1 MTNKNITRKVFILL
15 ILSIALFTVACTQ
28 SESDVDK
35 IGAYT
40 TVIDKLHEEDTA
52 LNSNIE
58 YIAIDTSLIINLDD
72 EEKAELLKEL
82 EDYGF
87 TVLDMTME
95 ELKEEG
101 YVEDLYFEEG
111 ILFEIIDEPIEG
123 NSITMDIS
131 KWRSGLGAIGYDG
144 MVVKYENEKWEIDK
158 QGDAW
163 IS

>member
-1 MTNKNITRKVFILL
+1 MKKKSISRKIFILFV
-15 ILSIALFTVACTQ
+15 LSIAVFAVACTQ
-28 SESDVDK
+28 SEDDVDK

-40 TVIDKLHEEDTA
+40 TVIDKLYEEDTA
-52 LNSNIE
+52 LNSDIE

-111 ILFEIIDEPIEG
+111 ILFEIEDEPMVG

-158 QGDAW
+158 IGGPW